1 MAGRNAS
8 SALLPLV
15 LLWLAAH
22 AVLLALLLGLKFV
35 ALKTVA
41 IMLLLLGAGAA
52 FLFRKVRPG
61 PRKLTHSPVV

>member
-1 MAGRNAS
+1 MTGRSAK

-35 ALKTVA
+35 ALKTMAV
-41 IMLLLLGAGAA
+41 LLLLAAGTAY
-52 FLFRKVRPG
+52 LFRRFRPG